1 MNAIMRSVQ
10 VGLAGSK
17 GWVATALI
25 VSTCASPTLAA
36 DECTTIA
43 VDAPIAR
50 LGSFTNVRC
59 SDVSGDT
66 ECGGCTVE
74 LWRTGEC
81 LFGILYVDAGLVGNT
96 PRALVDS
103 VLYDPASGA
112 LTFVS
117 RLPTKAQYR
126 VAGSNYSS
134 PVEYVFKGRLG
145 SRRITG
151 DLVMRLSPP
160 PLHPPTPERVKLEK
174 EHDEDLEAIRTYG
187 EWKEWASSVHRLWAR

>member
-1 MNAIMRSVQ
+1 MNAIMRSIQ
-10 VGLAGSK
+10 VGLAGPT

-25 VSTCASPTLAA
+25 VSTCGCPSLAA
-36 DECTTIA
+36 GDCTAIA
-43 VDAPIAR
+43 GDAPVAR

-59 SDVSGDT
+59 SDASGDT
-66 ECGGCTVE
+66 ECGGYTVE

-81 LFGILYVDAGLVGNT
+81 LFGIFYVDAGLVGNT
-96 PRALVDS
+96 PRALADS

-126 VAGSNYSS
+126 VAGIDYSS
-134 PVEYVFKGRLG
+134 PVEYVFKGRLA
-145 SRRITG
+145 SRHITG

-160 PLHPPTPERVKLEK
+160 PLHPATPERVKLK
-174 EHDEDLEAIRTYG
+174 
-187 EWKEWASSVHRLWAR
+187 K